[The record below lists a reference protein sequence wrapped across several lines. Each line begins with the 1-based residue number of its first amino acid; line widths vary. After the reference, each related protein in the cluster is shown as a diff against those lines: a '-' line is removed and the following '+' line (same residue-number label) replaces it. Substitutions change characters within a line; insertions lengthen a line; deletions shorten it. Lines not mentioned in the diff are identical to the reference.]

1 MSIWTYRCGGIH
13 RRVSF
18 AFFFLA
24 LACFFWVAFFLFSHR
39 PCSSCSC
46 DRIAH
51 HDLSTDDP
59 NIPRRAA
66 AVYPRI
72 QGGLGNQMFV
82 IAAASILANETNR
95 RVVVNGEQTAVP
107 SFGAPQ
113 PVFWHT
119 VFHSPHLHKETD
131 YQVAGADMMDE
142 QHFFDSSTNKFRD
155 LKHPGDIELHGG
167 FLRFDVNIRYR
178 KLLLEIF
185 EPTDEVQRWTNDVAL
200 KLGLANRKLDVPSS
214 MSESEHDKHYTGTK
228 LARRPEEIQPI
239 ITDKQSLSW
248 CNLSDPKSCKK
259 KFFPMECKSVSCK
272 DNIAL
277 HLRLQD
283 SSSSVDYW
291 SQDDLDKITN
301 YLHDAIQERK
311 ERRIVIFSNDM
322 KRAKKLME
330 SEDNSVSRQVAYS
343 SSLDVVEFFLM
354 SQYFGTHV
362 LTPLGSTFQMWALF
376 LSHLPEVKVL
386 VLPGKLALLEDFKKL
401 PHVIVEMV
409 GGAP

>member
-1 MSIWTYRCGGIH
+1 MH
-13 RRVSF
+13 K
-18 AFFFLA
+18 
-24 LACFFWVAFFLFSHR
+24 
-39 PCSSCSC
+39 PCSSCNCS
-46 DRIAH
+46 RLAY
-51 HDLSTDDP
+51 P
-59 NIPRRAA
+59 NISTNDSNNQRRAA

-82 IAAASILANETNR
+82 IAAASILANETDR
-95 RVVVNGEQTAVP
+95 RIVVNSEQTGVP

-119 VFHSPHLHKETD
+119 VFHSPYLVKGTD
-131 YQVAGADMMDE
+131 YQVAGADVLDE
-142 QHFFDSSTNKFRD
+142 QQFFDSSTNDFRN
-155 LKHPGDIELHGG
+155 LMHSRDIELLGG
-167 FLRFDVNIRYR
+167 FIRYDVNIRYR

-185 EPTDEVQRWTNDVAL
+185 EPTSEVQRWTNDVAL
-200 KLGLANRKLDVPSS
+200 KLGLANREDDVPSS
-214 MSESEHDKHYTGTK
+214 LSESVHDRNYSEAK

-239 ITDKQSLSW
+239 ITKTNDQSVSW
-248 CNLSDPKSCKK
+248 CYLSDPKSCEKK
-259 KFFPMECKSVSCK
+259 IFPLACKSESCK

-283 SSSSVDYW
+283 SSSSGDYW
-291 SQDDLDKITN
+291 SQDDLRTIRS

-311 ERRIVIFSNDM
+311 ERRVVIFSNDL
-322 KRAKKLME
+322 KRARKIME
-330 SEDNSVSRQVAYS
+330 SEASSVSGQMEYS

-376 LSHLPEVKVL
+376 LSRLPVVKVL
-386 VLPGKLALLEDFKKL
+386 VLPGKIALLEDFKKL

-409 GGAP
+409 GGGSVKSL